1 MGKKKKGDK
10 KGESTSVA
18 PPPPK
23 GVSEIAEA
31 VLSFK

>member
-10 KGESTSVA
+10 KGEAFPEA
-18 PPPPK
+18 PPTPQ

-31 VLSFK
+31 VLDFK

>member
-1 MGKKKKGDK
+1 MGKKKGDK
-10 KGESTSVA
+10 KGESLAEA
-18 PPPPK
+18 PPTPQ